1 MLVEDEATPIPCVFW
16 IHGDVCWGKLLAISF
31 VNELMK
37 KKLDQFA
44 VLQYQ
49 ELIWD
54 HKILDN
60 LVFKNL

>member
-54 HKILDN
+54 RSWL
-60 LVFKNL
+60 

>member
-37 KKLDQFA
+37 KKVRPICCFA
-44 VLQYQ
+44 ISRVDLRS
-49 ELIWD
+49 
-54 HKILDN
+54 
-60 LVFKNL
+60 